1 MKQDFIDIHLI
12 NLIYNVNHIRLHQSN
27 IFLKT
32 FYLHLYDYEMIF
44 ITKSNSIVYLLIN
57 RPWLLN

>member
-27 IFLKT
+27 IFLKHST
-32 FYLHLYDYEMIF
+32 YIYM
-44 ITKSNSIVYLLIN
+44 TM
-57 RPWLLN
+57 R